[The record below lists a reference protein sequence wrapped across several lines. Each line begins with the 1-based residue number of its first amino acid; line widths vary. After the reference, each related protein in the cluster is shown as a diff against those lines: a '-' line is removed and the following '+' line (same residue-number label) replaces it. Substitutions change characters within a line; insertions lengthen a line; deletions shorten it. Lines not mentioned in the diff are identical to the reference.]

1 MDQIFHGVC
10 QDLVFFF
17 FSYFF
22 DLYNDS
28 CLRSM
33 GSLSKRDHTFL
44 KDCWLYIFF
53 GISYIITPNIF
64 FSFILLKWWYTLK
77 KDNDPLLVDKYE
89 DLRTSIY
96 RLWEQPCC
104 SINMAA
110 NLFARNQWYVSW
122 VLYPN
127 LRLSLNI
134 QCRPKIA
141 STLQAVMIKSSWGGS
156 PLTYVWYLQNGHV
169 ISVIDQSRLDLVF
182 CQIFVSFVFSGNAL

>member
-1 MDQIFHGVC
+1 MHVYASSRLWSYLKESVMVVLEHLIWWIKYFMVSAKI
-10 QDLVFFF
+10 LFFF
-17 FSYFF
+17 F
-22 DLYNDS
+22 
-28 CLRSM
+28 
-33 GSLSKRDHTFL
+33 FL
-44 KDCWLYIFF
+44 TCTMTVVLGLWAVYQKGTIHSWKIADYIFFF

-134 QCRPKIA
+134 QCPR
-141 STLQAVMIKSSWGGS
+141 
-156 PLTYVWYLQNGHV
+156 
-169 ISVIDQSRLDLVF
+169 
-182 CQIFVSFVFSGNAL
+182 

>member
-1 MDQIFHGVC
+1 MHVYASSRLWSYLKESVMVVLEHLIWWIKYFMVSAKI
-10 QDLVFFF
+10 LFFFF

-89 DLRTSIY
+89 DLRTSIS

-134 QCRPKIA
+134 QCPR
-141 STLQAVMIKSSWGGS
+141 
-156 PLTYVWYLQNGHV
+156 
-169 ISVIDQSRLDLVF
+169 
-182 CQIFVSFVFSGNAL
+182 